1 MVAETFVVTPVLVDT
16 RSIAHLLLSQIPV
29 DSCRPVP
36 YFSDISYICVLIL
49 TTAAAGKCTSKSTM
63 KQAYSSFSPYPAPCY
78 YAYVYLLVKKKKLL
92 RTTRKLCLLYFNK
105 LFLLADWS
113 LYLGVEIVKTVHRLC
128 YFLLKFRAYDCRKSY
143 CRKRNYLHEI

>member
-1 MVAETFVVTPVLVDT
+1 MVEETFVVTSVLVDT

-29 DSCRPVP
+29 DSRRPVP
-36 YFSDISYICVLIL
+36 YFSDISYICVLTL

-63 KQAYSSFSPYPAPCY
+63 KQTYCSFSPYPSLCY
-78 YAYVYLLVKKKKLL
+78 YPYVYLLVKKTLL
-92 RTTRKLCLLYFNK
+92 RTTRKLCLLYFNQ

-113 LYLGVEIVKTVHRLC
+113 LYLDVESVKTVHRLC